1 MDSQYDSAS
10 DASADTSELMPKL
23 LGPWVLI
30 WRKFKHH
37 RIAYISLWVVGLI
50 YVMAL
55 FGEFLTTSDINK
67 TDVRA
72 PFAHA
77 NGCRFFLMLMKAL
90 VRTHSTL
97 ASTRPGS
104 RALRDI
110 RGKDIAM
117 IFQFFLRT
125 CVQRLVAEL
134 NAVPYPCRRVSRAT
148 ISSSSISPVGI
159 KPAVRYIGSG
169 EPIPGT
175 HDTMSD
181 SLPQASAC
189 PMTI

>member
-55 FGEFLTTSDINK
+55 FGEFLTTSDTNK

-77 NGCRFFLMLMKAL
+77 NGCRFFIDADEGTSKDAQYI
-90 VRTHSTL
+90 SIDAAGL
-97 ASTRPGS
+97 ASTSRHPG
-104 RALRDI
+104 
-110 RGKDIAM
+110 
-117 IFQFFLRT
+117 
-125 CVQRLVAEL
+125 
-134 NAVPYPCRRVSRAT
+134 
-148 ISSSSISPVGI
+148 
-159 KPAVRYIGSG
+159 
-169 EPIPGT
+169 
-175 HDTMSD
+175 
-181 SLPQASAC
+181 
-189 PMTI
+189 